1 MQTLDLLLTSNSM
14 GAVKHPPLKKYLTFT
29 DFICI
34 FINGILQP
42 KGVIFV
48 SEHFLG
54 YKKNE
59 NASMG

>member
-1 MQTLDLLLTSNSM
+1 MSPQQ
-14 GAVKHPPLKKYLTFT
+14 KYLTFT
-29 DFICI
+29 QFIII

-59 NASMG
+59 NASMGWC